1 MELVGNTKTGDVADA
16 AVHHVTAS
24 GHHEM
29 DVRGSLEHL
38 CRSLDEIFRT
48 LLEGDPAKEGHHLLM
63 DAPLDGDV
71 VPAAEID
78 RIVDCHDLVWVDPVL
93 VDDYVAG
100 KVADRDYPVGGLHAS
115 FLDTIDTAV
124 DHVLGASVV

>member
-1 MELVGNTKTGDVADA
+1 
-16 AVHHVTAS
+16 
-24 GHHEM
+24 
-29 DVRGSLEHL
+29 
-38 CRSLDEIFRT
+38 
-48 LLEGDPAKEGHHLLM
+48 M

-100 KVADRDYPVGGLHAS
+100 KVADRYDPVGGLHAS

-124 DHVLGASVV
+124 DHVLGAAVV